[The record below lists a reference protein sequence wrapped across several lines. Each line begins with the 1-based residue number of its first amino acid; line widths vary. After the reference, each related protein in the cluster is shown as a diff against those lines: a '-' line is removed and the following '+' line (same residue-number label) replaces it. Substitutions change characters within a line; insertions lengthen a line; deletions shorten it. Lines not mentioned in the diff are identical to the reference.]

1 MTNKVIFIYLA
12 MFLFGCLSFMPHQV
26 ESQIAG
32 IATSPLLSLNNR
44 TITQAEL
51 EALPDSGIFIKQAL
65 LFIFTGSYNGTSG
78 ADSALSALDENNLDL
93 MLDAGIQ
100 VLASVLDE
108 QEGLSDEDKKSVYSF
123 FL

>member
-1 MTNKVIFIYLA
+1 MTNKLIFIYLVIL
-12 MFLFGCLSFMPHQV
+12 LFGCLSFMPHQV
-26 ESQIAG
+26 ESQTG
-32 IATSPLLSLNNR
+32 IATSPLLSLNKPL
-44 TITQAEL
+44 TQAEL
-51 EALPDSGIFIKQAL
+51 EALKDSGIFIKQAL
-65 LFIFTGSYNGTSG
+65 SYIFTGSYNGTGG

-108 QEGLSDEDKKSVYSF
+108 QEGLSDEDKKSVFSF